1 MDFRHAYHEHQRET
15 RLQLKRASGRV
26 RLAIGEFDAR
36 HLTDRQIDDIA
47 LRDAEHVINMAIHQH
62 NEEVERRACR

>member
-1 MDFRHAYHEHQRET
+1 MDFRHAYQEHQHET

-36 HLTDRQIDDIA
+36 HLTDRQIDDLA
-47 LRDAEHVINMAIHQH
+47 LRDAEHVINIAIHQH
-62 NEEVERRACR
+62 NEEVERRARR